1 MRHNNDPTMLNFK
14 PNLALFFSIILM
26 SDFVKSGSVGGPEKR
41 LDQDSYID
49 ALHKTHAEDALN
61 CECKMIWTLF
71 MPKSLAFA

>member
-1 MRHNNDPTMLNFK
+1 MSNFK
-14 PNLALFFSIILM
+14 KNLLAFLAIMLM

-61 CECKMIWTLF
+61 CECKMI
-71 MPKSLAFA
+71 